1 MTYSYS
7 NLNYGEPVVN
17 NNSAFYQKVMV
28 WVTAAMGAAAFGSLF
43 IGPLVPPAL
52 MLPLYIVVLIALIVA
67 SFSRR
72 TLNPTFSNVFAIAV
86 PALLGIMLYPTLN
99 YYLSSGMGNIVSMA
113 AMGTVVIFG
122 GMAVLGWV
130 SQVNLNRWMPKL
142 FFILLGIIVLSILN
156 VLFFRLTLI
165 SLLISMAVVVIMA
178 IYTFIDIQML
188 RDRNPH
194 DTVPV
199 SFYALNLFLNI
210 YNIFVNLLNILGILR
225 N

>member
-43 IGPLVPPAL
+43 IGPLIPPAL
-52 MLPLYIVVLIALIVA
+52 MLPLYVVVLIALIVA

-86 PALLGIMLYPTLN
+86 PALLGIILYPTLN

-142 FFILLGIIVLSILN
+142 FFILLGVIVLSILN
-156 VLFFRLTLI
+156 VLFFKLTLI

-194 DTVPV
+194 DNVPP

>member
-7 NLNYGEPVVN
+7 NLNYGEPAVN

-28 WVTAAMGAAAFGSLF
+28 WVTAAMSAAAFGSLF

-52 MLPLYIVVLIALIVA
+52 MLPLYVVVLIALIVA

-86 PALLGIMLYPTLN
+86 PALLGIILYPTLN

-142 FFILLGIIVLSILN
+142 FFILLGVIVLSILN
-156 VLFFRLTLI
+156 VLFFKLTLI

-194 DTVPV
+194 DTVPA

>member
-7 NLNYGEPVVN
+7 NLNYGEPAVN

-28 WVTAAMGAAAFGSLF
+28 WVTAAMGAVAFGSLF

-52 MLPLYIVVLIALIVA
+52 MLPLYVVVLIALIVA

-86 PALLGIMLYPTLN
+86 PALLGIILYPTLN

-142 FFILLGIIVLSILN
+142 FFILLGVIVLSILN
-156 VLFFRLTLI
+156 VLFFKLTLI

-188 RDRNPH
+188 RDCNPH
-194 DTVPV
+194 DNIPA